1 METKELVQLLRNDKC
16 YNCPLENT
24 CNSQYDAIC
33 MLIPMAADRIEE
45 LERQLDAARAENQ
58 AVFRLGQL
66 DMQAAAVDALREA
79 ADGTYGL
86 VTSSLIEAG
95 EIVRKL
101 RITDE
106 ESVGDTVDPGVK
118 LADVPVGETFE
129 IGCRE
134 FIVLEHSG
142 DTTAVILKNLL
153 PDQRFGESNNY
164 NGSDADAAC
173 NKFADELERAIG
185 KDNLCLHAVDLMSDD
200 GLKDYGSVERKA
212 SLLTCETYRRFVS
225 ILDKHKV
232 DAWWWLAT
240 AYSTPA
246 HGFERTVKCV
256 APSGTICNDYYNH
269 AHYGVRPFCI
279 LKSHIF
285 VSK

>member
-1 METKELVQLLRNDKC
+1 METKELVQLLRDEKC
-16 YNCPLENT
+16 YNCPMAET
-24 CNSQYDAIC
+24 CNTQYDAVC

-45 LERQLDAARAENQ
+45 LQRQLDAARAEKQ

-66 DMQAAAVDALREA
+66 DMQAAAVDALRDA
-79 ADGTYGL
+79 SDGTYGL
-86 VTSSLIEAG
+86 VASSLIEAG

-106 ESVGDTVDPGVK
+106 ESVGDTIDPGVK
-118 LADVPVGETFE
+118 LADVPVGETFK
-129 IGCRE
+129 IGDHE

-142 DTTAVILKNLL
+142 DTTAVILKGLL
-153 PDQRFGESNNY
+153 ADQVFGKSNNY
-164 NGSDADAAC
+164 NGSDVDATC

-185 KDNLCLHAVDLMSDD
+185 KDNLCLHIVDLTSDD

-212 SLLTCETYRRFVS
+212 SLLTCETYRRSVS

-246 HGFERTVKCV
+246 HGFEKAVKCV
-256 APSGTICNDYYNH
+256 SPSGRIHFGYYINDYYC
-269 AHYGVRPFCI
+269 VRPFCI

>member
-1 METKELVQLLRNDKC
+1 METKELVQLLRDDKC
-16 YNCPLENT
+16 YNCPLEKT
-24 CNSQYDAIC
+24 CNVQYDAVC

-45 LERQLDAARAENQ
+45 LERQLDAERAEKQ

-66 DMQAAAVDALREA
+66 DMQAAAVDALRDA

-95 EIVRKL
+95 EIVRKI
-101 RITDE
+101 RVMDE
-106 ESVGDTVDPGVK
+106 AKCGDNIETGVK

-129 IGCRE
+129 IGDHE

-153 PDQRFGESNNY
+153 PDQAFGESNNY
-164 NGSDADAAC
+164 NGSDVDATC

-185 KDNLCLHAVDLMSDD
+185 KDNLCLHTVDLTSDD

-246 HGFERTVKCV
+246 HGFARAVKSV
-256 APSGTICNDYYNH
+256 APSGYIYYDYFNFGIV
-269 AHYGVRPFCI
+269 GVRPFCI